1 MGCCHPLHPLWTCS
15 HGEQT
20 HLSPTAFTLSP
31 SATWQM
37 TSPVA
42 GLMVGKVFL
51 LTASCH
57 SLFMKICKEK
67 AKQGEPSSQIPGE
80 SG

>member
-1 MGCCHPLHPLWTCS
+1 MASILSVNQTWQVQTCTN
-15 HGEQT
+15 T
-20 HLSPTAFTLSP
+20 HSPTLSP

-57 SLFMKICKEK
+57 SLLMKSCPEYKMQFSIAQETLFSHC
-67 AKQGEPSSQIPGE
+67 
-80 SG
+80 